1 MRKELFAL
9 LFVAACGSNKAN
21 VNASA
26 NLNSDAGAMDGGPTD
41 AAAMM
46 TDGGMMDAAVADAAP
61 EGGNP
66 YGAFLPD
73 GGMAPPTIPPEGLDV
88 AIDTAVNAQAAKLAP
103 KMTLEGQPL
112 KATLAQGGR
121 ANMVVTMAPGKCYTF
136 VAFSPPGNVTQL
148 ELKLMS
154 PPFYN
159 VEAAKSGA
167 NDKNMPVIGKG
178 TTPQCPVSPIAV
190 PYRIDAIATQG
201 AGRVGVYVFS
211 RSK

>member
-1 MRKELFAL
+1 MRKSL
-9 LFVAACGSNKAN
+9 LSLVLLAACGSNKAN

-26 NLNSDAGAMDGGPTD
+26 SLGGDAGPGDAGAVDAAMEEAGADAGMMDGG
-41 AAAMM
+41 
-46 TDGGMMDAAVADAAP
+46 MDS
-61 EGGNP
+61 GT
-66 YGAFLPD
+66 GAYTSFLPD
-73 GGMAPPTIPPEGLDV
+73 GGMLQPAVPPEALDV
-88 AIDTAVNAQAAKLAP
+88 AIDTAVNAQAGKLAP

-112 KATLAQGGR
+112 RATLKEGER

-136 VAFSPPGNVTQL
+136 VAFSPPGNVAQL
-148 ELKLMS
+148 DLKLMT

-167 NDKNMPVIGKG
+167 SDKNQPVIGKG
-178 TTPQCPVSPIAV
+178 TAAQCPVSPIAV
-190 PYRIDAIATQG
+190 PYRLDAIATKG